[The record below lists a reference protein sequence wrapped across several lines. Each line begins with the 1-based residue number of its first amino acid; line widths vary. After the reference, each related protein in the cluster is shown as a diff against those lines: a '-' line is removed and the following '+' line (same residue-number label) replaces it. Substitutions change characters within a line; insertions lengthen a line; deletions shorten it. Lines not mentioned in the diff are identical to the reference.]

1 MCQMGLEIYPV
12 MDIMKICLLKYIKS
26 HLRCFS
32 YRACQ
37 LSHLLSPY
45 DFEYQ
50 EKCELTCQIRGES
63 CGQNMYDPHLCGAWH
78 CERADGDH

>member
-1 MCQMGLEIYPV
+1 MRQNKDWYSLIAMSSKKG
-12 MDIMKICLLKYIKS
+12 
-26 HLRCFS
+26 
-32 YRACQ
+32 RACQ